1 MLLERRRPAE
11 AKAWR
16 NPQDR
21 LPSGRYAARE
31 SHASEARCQNPG
43 RVPDGGLARPRVA
56 ESAAPGLPPPKA
68 EVPSRATGRW
78 QHRPPAAEVARE
90 GRVGSTVRG
99 ASYAPGQPGQTHRGD
114 RGGQAPPTA
123 PTMATGQHA
132 TPRWHRH
139 RAQTPLDSHTWCT
152 DGKAPPG
159 QSDPSGPGTATGR
172 TPSRGTRM
180 GRQPVTAPLGLA
192 LRTVRP

>member
-1 MLLERRRPAE
+1 MLLERRRPPE

-56 ESAAPGLPPPKA
+56 ESAAPGLPPLKA

-99 ASYAPGQPGQTHRGD
+99 ASYSPGQPGKHTAGID
-114 RGGQAPPTA
+114 GAKPLPP
-123 PTMATGQHA
+123 PQ
-132 TPRWHRH
+132 RWRLANTRH
-139 RAQTPLDSHTWCT
+139 LA
-152 DGKAPPG
+152 
-159 QSDPSGPGTATGR
+159 GTATAR
-172 TPSRGTRM
+172 RRLWIPKRGWKRNK
-180 GRQPVTAPLGLA
+180 LLC
-192 LRTVRP
+192 